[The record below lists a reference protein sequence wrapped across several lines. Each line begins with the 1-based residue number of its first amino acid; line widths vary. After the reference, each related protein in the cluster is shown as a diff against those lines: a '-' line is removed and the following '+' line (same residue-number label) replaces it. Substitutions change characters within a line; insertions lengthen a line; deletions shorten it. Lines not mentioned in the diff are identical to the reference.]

1 MSSNQPP
8 PSRAQIDTRAWLL
21 LVGSSTL
28 LMVVYFT
35 IPLRSVGTDHPVLG
49 WLLFVAALVVLSAL
63 LMARMSDVVRGT
75 GRHPGV
81 WLVFLICLSMTIF
94 AATYYVLGSK
104 PDEFVGLE
112 SRLDALYFTIVTMS
126 TVGYGD
132 ITPAGQAPRL
142 VVMLQIAYNFV
153 FLAAAAGVLSRQI
166 RTGME
171 TRTRRRHPEDGA

>member
-8 PSRAQIDTRAWLL
+8 PSRTRIDKRAWLL
-21 LVGSSTL
+21 LLGSFTL

-35 IPLRSVGTDHPVLG
+35 IPLRRLG
-49 WLLFVAALVVLSAL
+49 ADRPLLSWTVFTAALVVLSAL

-81 WLVFLICLSMTIF
+81 WLVFLICLAMTIF
-94 AATYYVLGSK
+94 AATYYVLSAR

-166 RTGME
+166 RTGVE
-171 TRTRRRHPEDGA
+171 SRARRRHPGDG